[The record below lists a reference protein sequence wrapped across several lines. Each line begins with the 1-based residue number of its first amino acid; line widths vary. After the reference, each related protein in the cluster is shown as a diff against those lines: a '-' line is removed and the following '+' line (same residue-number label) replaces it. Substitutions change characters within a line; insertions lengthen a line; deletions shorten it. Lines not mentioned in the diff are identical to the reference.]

1 LLAAVASGYF
11 TPASAIWRIGRE
23 SVLMLGGGRTLL
35 AQAAHPLVAAGVVQ
49 HSRYRDEPWIRL
61 GRTMSAVYTVVFGTR
76 EDAQRAARRVRAVH
90 ARVSGLLPE
99 DVGPFA
105 AGTPYSARDSGLAL
119 WVHASMVENALSMY
133 PRLVG
138 PLAREDEECFWQDM
152 KVVAQLFGLPRRELP
167 STVGDFWE
175 YWHEMLEGDVLAV
188 GSDARAI
195 AATVLDP
202 PVPLPLRPAALAYR
216 SLTVATLA
224 PELRER
230 YGLPRSHRDRAVLA
244 GTSHA
249 LRRAL
254 LPVVPARV
262 RLLALE
268 RGSEGL
274 PLRVLKTLAA

>member
-1 LLAAVASGYF
+1 
-11 TPASAIWRIGRE
+11 
-23 SVLMLGGGRTLL
+23 MLGGGRTLL

-76 EDAQRAARRVRAVH
+76 EDARRAARGVRDVH
-90 ARVSGLLPE
+90 AQVSGQLSE
-99 DVGPFA
+99 DVGSFS
-105 AGTPYSARDSGLAL
+105 AGTPYSARDSELAL
-119 WVHASMVENALSMY
+119 WVHATMVENALSMY
-133 PRLVG
+133 PLLVG
-138 PLAREDEECFWQDM
+138 PLTREDEERFWQDM
-152 KVVAQLFGLPRRELP
+152 KVVAELFGLRRGALAA
-167 STVGDFWE
+167 TVGDFWD
-175 YWHEMLEGDVLAV
+175 YWHEMLEGDVLAI
-188 GSDARAI
+188 GTDARAV

-230 YGLPRSHRDRAVLA
+230 YGLTRSYRDRALVA

-254 LPVVPARV
+254 LPVVPSRV

-274 PLRVLKTLAA
+274 PFRLLRTLAA

>member
-1 LLAAVASGYF
+1 
-11 TPASAIWRIGRE
+11 
-23 SVLMLGGGRTLL
+23 MLGGGRTLL

-76 EDAQRAARRVRAVH
+76 EDARRVAHRVRDVH
-90 ARVSGLLPE
+90 ARVSGRLPE
-99 DVGPFA
+99 DVGPFT
-105 AGTPYSARDSGLAL
+105 AGTPYSARDSELAL
-119 WVHASMVENALSMY
+119 WVHATMVENALSMY
-133 PRLVG
+133 RRLVG
-138 PLAREDEECFWQDM
+138 RLAPEDEARFWQDM
-152 KVVAQLFGLPRRELP
+152 KVVAELFGLRRGALP
-167 STVGDFWE
+167 ATAGDFWD
-175 YWHEMLEGDVLAV
+175 YWQEMLESDVLAI
-188 GSDARAI
+188 GTDARAI

-202 PVPLPLRPAALAYR
+202 PVPLALRPAALAYR

-230 YGLPRSHRDRAVLA
+230 YGLPRSHGDRAFVA

-254 LPVVPARV
+254 LPVVPGRV

-268 RGSEGL
+268 RGGEGL
-274 PLRVLKTLAA
+274 PLRLLRTLAA

>member
-11 TPASAIWRIGRE
+11 TPTSAIWRIGRE

-76 EDAQRAARRVRAVH
+76 EDARRAARRVRAVH
-90 ARVSGLLPE
+90 AHVSGRLRE

-105 AGTPYSARDSGLAL
+105 AGTPRDSELAL

-138 PLAREDEECFWQDM
+138 PLAREDEERFWQDM
-152 KVVAQLFGLPRRELP
+152 KVVAELFGLRRRALP
-167 STVGDFWE
+167 STVGDFWD
-175 YWHEMLEGDVLAV
+175 YWQEMLEGDVLAV
-188 GSDARAI
+188 GADARAV

-230 YGLPRSHRDRAVLA
+230 YGLPRSHRDRAFLA

-249 LRRAL
+249 FRRAL

-274 PLRVLKTLAA
+274 PLRMLKTLAA